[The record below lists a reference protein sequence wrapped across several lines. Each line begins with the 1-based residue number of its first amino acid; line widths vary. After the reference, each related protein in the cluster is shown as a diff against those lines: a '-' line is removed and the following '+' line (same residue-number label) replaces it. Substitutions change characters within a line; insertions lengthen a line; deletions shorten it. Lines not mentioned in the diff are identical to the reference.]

1 MSDGVEQR
9 PGRAFTSRQHSHL
22 RESPLCC
29 GWGRSSEQA
38 GAGAADGRVAKCRA
52 PPDHWPWRA
61 ASGQGGRLGA
71 RTPSARRPP
80 PLSPAPSVGSRA
92 QAAGGAA
99 GEVAAG
105 PLSRQSGLA
114 ARGFSALGRQ
124 TMGQCEV
131 PGNGRASRA
140 PCGPMLRGED
150 GASGHESS
158 GPAPRPGFPDRG
170 GTRGSQSPSPP
181 AACSA
186 FHFCPAGRLFLLLSL
201 VLSFW
206 ACLCPLP
213 LRARDSGLAAGC
225 SPGPCLPRP
234 GHRGWPVTW
243 VLLSR
248 PVGDP
253 GQVASVRPRPSPD
266 VPPAEANLKFTQE

>member
-1 MSDGVEQR
+1 MQG
-9 PGRAFTSRQHSHL
+9 TSRPL
-22 RESPLCC
+22 ALES
-29 GWGRSSEQA
+29 GQRAGRQA
-38 GAGAADGRVAKCRA
+38 GCEDSLC
-52 PPDHWPWRA
+52 
-61 ASGQGGRLGA
+61 
-71 RTPSARRPP
+71 PP
-80 PLSPAPSVGSRA
+80 PASSVSRPVCREP
-92 QAAGGAA
+92 GTGRRGAA

-131 PGNGRASRA
+131 PGNGRASQA

-248 PVGDP
+248 PAGDP